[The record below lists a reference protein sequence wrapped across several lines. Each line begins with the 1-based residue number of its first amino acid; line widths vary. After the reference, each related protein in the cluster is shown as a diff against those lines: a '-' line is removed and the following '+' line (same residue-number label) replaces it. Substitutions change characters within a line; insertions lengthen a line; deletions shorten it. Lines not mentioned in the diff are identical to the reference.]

1 MTKAKRSHILVVT
14 AIFAG
19 TILSSPLPAQP
30 RPDDLE
36 SLIGPSLEVDSGIF
50 LARRQIADGDLP
62 GAAGTL
68 ERVTIAHPE
77 AVPPRLLHIALLCRL
92 DDREGADVELGQLA
106 GAAITDDFW
115 GEVTAACGAVQR
127 PAPPRGSRR

>member
-1 MTKAKRSHILVVT
+1 MTKLNGYHAFVAT

-30 RPDDLE
+30 RPDDFE
-36 SLIGPSLEVDSGIF
+36 SLIGPSLEVDSGLF
-50 LARRQIADGDLP
+50 LARRQIAEGDLP
-62 GAAGTL
+62 GATATL

-106 GAAITDDFW
+106 GTAIPDDVW
-115 GEVTAACGAVQR
+115 GEVSAACGAVQR